1 MSPAPSPKVRQV
13 AAGFAIVLF
22 GLGCL
27 AYGRQW
33 RFVFISPSTTE
44 ALGLAI
50 VLLGVLLRFL
60 AFKEIPCTHRID
72 RLVTSGIYS
81 KTRNPVYLSF
91 IIIVLGISIFSERSL
106 TALWIVESV
115 LVFYWVAKRE
125 ESDLESKFGE
135 EYRTYKR
142 NVPRFIPRL
151 TLQRIEYAV

>member
-1 MSPAPSPKVRQV
+1 MRPAPSHRVRQV

-27 AYGRQW
+27 GYAPEW
-33 RFVFISPSTTE
+33 RFVFISPSTTK

-50 VLLGVLLRFL
+50 ILLGVFLRVL

-81 KTRNPVYLSF
+81 KTRNPVYLSI

-106 TALWIVESV
+106 TALWIVESA
-115 LVFYWVAKRE
+115 LLIYYVAKCE

-151 TLQRIEYAV
+151 TSKEYNT